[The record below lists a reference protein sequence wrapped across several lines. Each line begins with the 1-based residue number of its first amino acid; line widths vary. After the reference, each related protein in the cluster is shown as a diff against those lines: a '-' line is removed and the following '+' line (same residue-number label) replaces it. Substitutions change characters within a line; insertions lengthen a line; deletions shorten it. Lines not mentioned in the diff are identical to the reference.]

1 MHCQEL
7 KQMRARLK
15 DSPDAG
21 TRGDSSMTAIDTLKI
36 QDYMYAQKKE
46 DFNREMKTI
55 KGSNVNAKV
64 KNIIS
69 YQRWSISLLGALAD

>member
-1 MHCQEL
+1 
-7 KQMRARLK
+7 
-15 DSPDAG
+15 
-21 TRGDSSMTAIDTLKI
+21 
-36 QDYMYAQKKE
+36 MYAQKKE